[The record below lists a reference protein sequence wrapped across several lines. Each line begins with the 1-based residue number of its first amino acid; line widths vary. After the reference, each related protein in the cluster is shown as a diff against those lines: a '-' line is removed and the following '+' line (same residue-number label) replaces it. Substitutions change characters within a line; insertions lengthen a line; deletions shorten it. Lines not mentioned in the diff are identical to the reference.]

1 MSGAID
7 VPRAFTVLLVCTGN
21 VCRSA
26 LAERLGRVYL
36 RERLGERH
44 SAVRLV
50 SAGVQAVIGSGMNP
64 DTDRVL
70 AGFGARPQDFRARQ
84 LHERDAVAADL
95 TLAMTRR
102 HRQMVLEVA
111 PRALART
118 FTLREAADLLHRRQC
133 EPPLEGADFVERARA
148 LMREM
153 AALRHRRQSW
163 RDDDIRDPIG
173 QPLDVHQEVG
183 DAVAEALLPVLRRLV
198 PRLPTFAPLH
208 GTSSGFF
215 A

>member
-1 MSGAID
+1 MSGPVD
-7 VPRAFTVLLVCTGN
+7 VPRAFTVLVVCTGN

-44 SAVRLV
+44 SAIRLV
-50 SAGVQAVIGSGMNP
+50 SAGTRAVIGSGMHP
-64 DTDRVL
+64 DTELVL
-70 AGFGARPQDFRARQ
+70 SGFGARPEDFRARQ
-84 LHERDAVAADL
+84 LHERDAAAADL

-102 HRQMVLEVA
+102 HRQAVLEVA

-118 FTLREAADLLHRRQC
+118 FTLREASDLLLSM
-133 EPPLEGADFVERARA
+133 EAGPPVEGADFAERARA
-148 LMREM
+148 LVQEM
-153 AALRHRRQSW
+153 AARRQRRESW

-183 DAVAEALLPVLRRLV
+183 DAVAEALLPVLGRLADLV
-198 PRLPTFAPLH
+198 PDQ
-208 GTSSGFF
+208 G
-215 A
+215 